1 MMKLGIVIY
10 SNEPETVWNAF
21 RLGTF
26 SCKQGDIV
34 SVFLLGMGVEA
45 ESWCCEKFDVIGQ
58 MRSFTEAGGS
68 ILACGTCLKI
78 RQSEG
83 SDICPL
89 STMHDLHVMIRD
101 SDKLLS
107 F

>member
-1 MMKLGIVIY
+1 MKLGIIIY
-10 SNEPETVWNAF
+10 SNESETVWNAF
-21 RLGTF
+21 RLGVF
-26 SCKQGDIV
+26 SCKQGDTV

-45 ESWCCEKFDVIGQ
+45 ESLIGDKFNVVGQ
-58 MRSFTEAGGS
+58 MRSFLEAGGS

-83 SDICPL
+83 SDICPI
-89 STMHDLHVMIRD
+89 STMQDLHALIRD
-101 SDKLLS
+101 SDRVLS

>member
-1 MMKLGIVIY
+1 MKLGIVIY
-10 SNEPETVWNAF
+10 SNDPETVWNAF
-21 RLGTF
+21 RLGVF
-26 SCKQGDIV
+26 SVKKGDV
-34 SVFLLGMGVEA
+34 VKVFLLAKGVEC
-45 ESWCCEKFDVIGQ
+45 ESLDTEKFRVNDE
-58 MRSFTEAGGS
+58 MRAFVDAGGE

-89 STMHDLHVMIRD
+89 STMDDLYSIID
-101 SDKLLS
+101 SSDKLVT